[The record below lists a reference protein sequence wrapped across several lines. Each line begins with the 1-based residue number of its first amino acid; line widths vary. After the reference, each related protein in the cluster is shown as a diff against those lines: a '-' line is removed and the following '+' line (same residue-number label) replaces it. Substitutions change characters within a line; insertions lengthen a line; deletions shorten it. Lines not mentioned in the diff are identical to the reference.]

1 MILWNELLISLII
14 LDEKL
19 NTEEEYDAQDM
30 DTEINEEKHL
40 AIVEVNQKFKVLGDF
55 TLFTAKVY
63 GILRFY
69 LYGTLKIKYILT

>member
-40 AIVEVNQKFKVLGDF
+40 AIVEVNQKFKV
-55 TLFTAKVY
+55 
-63 GILRFY
+63 
-69 LYGTLKIKYILT
+69 